1 MRAFYMIPE
10 SAPSGIRGGSVTLRS
25 CAPPGLVCPHFR
37 AKDEREE
44 QSHNTALK
52 PTSFGDK
59 DSKCT
64 SETCKQVT
72 LYSPPFLPRV
82 LG

>member
-10 SAPSGIRGGSVTLRS
+10 SAPSGIRGGSVTPRS
-25 CAPPGLVCPHFR
+25 CAPPGLVRPQFR

-52 PTSFGDK
+52 PASFGDK

-64 SETCKQVT
+64 SETCKQLT
-72 LYSPPFLPRV
+72 LYSPLFLPRV